1 MTTNLHHTSDG
12 DRVRG
17 WKEIP
22 HLAGAGLFL
31 GHFSEYNR
39 GMWDFL
45 RRAHAEGGPIVRFR
59 LAQNE
64 MVLISGPEASEAFFR
79 APEDQLSNREA
90 YKKSQTP
97 VFGPGIIFDVP
108 LETHM
113 EQLQMMIGALKPQ
126 ALRRYG
132 DQIAEETER
141 AIADWGDAGE
151 VDFMEFMGQLA
162 LFASARTLLGRD
174 FRDNTTEE
182 FASLYHDLEAGVNPL
197 SYFFPHLP
205 LPVYRKRDAARLKL
219 VELIGSM
226 AKARR
231 EEGDA
236 GDDMLQSL
244 MEARYADGRAL
255 RDDEIVGLL
264 LFLLFAGHH
273 STSVATTW
281 TMIELLKNPG
291 YLGRVRDEID
301 HLEPRREESGYSDLL
316 RDAEDLQRGIQE
328 SLRLHPPLIM
338 MMRKVMRPFRFAGY
352 EVPVGKFV
360 VQSPAVGHF
369 LPEVWKDP
377 DLFDPD
383 RFGPDRQE
391 DENPFAF
398 TAFGG
403 GKHRCLGMNFAYIQ
417 MKVMLTTLFKHY
429 DFELG
434 NDRYERVR
442 DSLII
447 APELPCRVRYR
458 RRSAAKQG
466 GA

>member
-1 MTTNLHHTSDG
+1 
-12 DRVRG
+12 
-17 WKEIP
+17 
-22 HLAGAGLFL
+22 
-31 GHFSEYNR
+31 
-39 GMWDFL
+39 
-45 RRAHAEGGPIVRFR
+45 
-59 LAQNE
+59 
-64 MVLISGPEASEAFFR
+64 
-79 APEDQLSNREA
+79 
-90 YKKSQTP
+90 
-97 VFGPGIIFDVP
+97 
-108 LETHM
+108 
-113 EQLQMMIGALKPQ
+113 
-126 ALRRYG
+126 
-132 DQIAEETER
+132 
-141 AIADWGDAGE
+141 
-151 VDFMEFMGQLA
+151 MEFMGQLA

-205 LPVYRKRDAARLKL
+205 LPVYRRRDAARLEL
-219 VELIGSM
+219 VELVGSI
-226 AKARR
+226 ASKRR
-231 EEGDA
+231 DSGEI

-281 TMIELLKNPG
+281 TMIELLRHPR
-291 YLGRVRDEID
+291 YLIRVRDEID
-301 HLEPRREESGYSDLL
+301 RLAPRRHDTGYADLL
-316 RDAEDLQRGIQE
+316 RDAEDLQMGIQE

-338 MMRKVMRPFRFAGY
+338 MMRKVMRPFRFGGFEIPA
-352 EVPVGKFV
+352 GKFV
-360 VQSPAVGHF
+360 VQTPAVGHF

-383 RFGPDRQE
+383 RFGPDRRE
-391 DENPFAF
+391 DANPFVF

-434 NDRYERVR
+434 DDSYERVR

-447 APELPCRVRYR
+447 APEQPCRVRYR
-458 RRSAAKQG
+458 RRTSGEKREQ
-466 GA
+466 